1 MKTTKILSALI
12 LLAVSLGL
20 FKFAYVTSN
29 GPAALAALIIGALFI
44 YSGIS
49 LTMEEKEKEFVPKQY
64 MEESVQNAYEFGRRI
79 EKQSN
84 QVTFKEKIKKETVR
98 LNAVETGTFKPTTI
112 TFKRNKK
119 GYDWSPETRKIAKKV
134 GNMIR
139 KNESK

>member
-1 MKTTKILSALI
+1 MKTTKILSALL

-20 FKFAYVTSN
+20 FKFAYITSN
-29 GPAALAALIIGALFI
+29 APAALAALIIGALFI

-49 LTMEEKEKEFVPKQY
+49 LTMDEEEYKPEIIYYDVRKSGKLEKGTPILILDKEP
-64 MEESVQNAYEFGRRI
+64 S
-79 EKQSN
+79 
-84 QVTFKEKIKKETVR
+84 FKEKIKKETVR

-139 KNESK
+139 KNEGK